1 MDLFPKNPNNKFL
14 ENRLENWVLIY
25 QTNLQMDSNIE
36 RKKKKRV
43 CVGVNRHRQD
53 PRRSVLIY
61 CFSVQLQISSSLVP
75 MFLFSFYTLFLSCP
89 YFTRVY
95 WRVGVDTCL
104 ICIFHQSSCSSCN
117 VETHCSSITSTLM
130 QPESQLQCV

>member
-43 CVGVNRHRQD
+43 CVGVNR
-53 PRRSVLIY
+53 PR
-61 CFSVQLQISSSLVP
+61 
-75 MFLFSFYTLFLSCP
+75 
-89 YFTRVY
+89 
-95 WRVGVDTCL
+95 
-104 ICIFHQSSCSSCN
+104 
-117 VETHCSSITSTLM
+117 
-130 QPESQLQCV
+130 